1 MIGQQPRFALE
12 EPLFPFPA
20 LAAATGRATLGGP
33 REITLACLMAAR
45 MAALLLRPY
54 DIPSE
59 ALRERAD
66 KARHWVGTLSLP
78 AAIRNA
84 TLKVVE
90 ATGSGGGEGDVDLT
104 GAALDRLLSAAAATL
119 DPASRDEMSRLSE
132 RLSKAADAA
141 AAASATKNQLQPS

>member
-1 MIGQQPRFALE
+1 VIGQQPRFALA

-20 LAAATGRATLGGP
+20 LAAAVGRATLGGP

-45 MAALLLRPY
+45 MAALLLKPF
-54 DIPSE
+54 DIPNE
-59 ALRERAD
+59 AHRERAD

-78 AAIRNA
+78 VAIRNA

-90 ATGSGGGEGDVDLT
+90 ATGGGVGEIDLT

-119 DPASRDEMSRLSE
+119 DPASRDEMSRLAE
-132 RLSKAADAA
+132 RLSRAADASAA
-141 AAASATKNQLQPS
+141 AAAVMQNQLQPS